1 MKSHSYAV
9 RIEWTGN
16 KGSGTFDYRSYSRN
30 HVISGIDKTAA
41 ILGSSDP
48 NFLGD
53 MKRYNPEELFVSSLA
68 SCHML
73 WYLHLC
79 AINDIIVMEYI
90 DEARGTMT
98 ENSDGSGHFKE
109 IVLMPK
115 VYVTEERMINRAITL
130 HDEAKKMCFIAN
142 SCNFPIRHTPEIS
155 VKV

>member
-1 MKSHSYAV
+1 MKSHSYSV
-9 RIEWTGN
+9 KIEWTGN

-30 HVISGIDKTAA
+30 HVVSGINKTAA

-53 MKRYNPEELFVSSLA
+53 TKRYNPEELFVSSLA

-90 DEARGTMT
+90 DEAHGTLA
-98 ENSDGSGHFKE
+98 ENKDGSGQFTE
-109 IVLMPK
+109 VELRPK
-115 VYVTEERMINRAITL
+115 VFVTEERMIENAIKL
-130 HDEAKKMCFIAN
+130 HTEAAQMCFIAN
-142 SCNFPIRHTPEIS
+142 SCNFPIRHTPNIS